1 MENAKTLIYTD
12 GACPGDPGPGRGG
25 YGIII
30 RYSDAEGNIQEKEYS
45 QGYERTTH
53 NRMELRAVIKAFEM
67 FEEPCEV
74 EIYSDSKYVV
84 DGANSYLETWIK
96 RGWKK
101 ADNKPVENVDLW
113 KQFVEVKKPYTVVL
127 NWVKG
132 HNKNPLNERCDKLA
146 VAAANSDNL
155 IVDEGYIE

>member
-30 RYSDAEGNIQEKEYS
+30 RYSDAEGNTHEQEYS

-53 NRMELRAVIKAFEM
+53 NRMELRAVIKALEM
-67 FEEPCEV
+67 LEGPCEV
-74 EIYSDSKYVV
+74 EINSDSKYVV
-84 DGANSYLETWIK
+84 DNANNYLETWIE

-101 ADNKPVENVDLW
+101 ADNKPV
-113 KQFVEVKKPYTVVL
+113 
-127 NWVKG
+127 
-132 HNKNPLNERCDKLA
+132 
-146 VAAANSDNL
+146 
-155 IVDEGYIE
+155 